1 MKMKKEKKT
10 DKPNK
15 RLEKAMSSYFDICNY
30 VGIEDTMD
38 KEKKVKILVTAG
50 EKTMGEINETLDGII
65 NEDYSE
71 VFEMLNIPISKP
83 QYKEFVSIMGKIKM
97 DAFSEKNREKYE
109 EQVKQKMFDQC
120 LREKF
125 LDSVINQFEDVV
137 PVPDWNKNISVNV
150 VTSDDT
156 DFNNVLQR
164 SIDKYVE
171 VKNVK
176 ENLLNK
182 YGEAF
187 EYITELKY
195 SKKDYKTLVE
205 WKYFCGGIP
214 NENSA
219 PKMFSVFYKFN
230 QLFRLGLEFYK
241 DDTQDL
247 LDEMGLAIDE
257 SEPMPRGEHFPW
269 WTKEMID
276 RYCPTVKDDYYDWL
290 NEK

>member
-1 MKMKKEKKT
+1 MKKEQKT
-10 DKPNK
+10 NKPNK

-30 VGIEDTMD
+30 VGIEDSMD
-38 KEKKVKILVTAG
+38 KKKKVRILLSAG

-150 VTSDDT
+150 VTSDDK
-156 DFNNVLQR
+156 DFNDVLQR

-205 WKYFCGGIP
+205 WQYFCGGVP

-241 DDTQDL
+241 DATQDL
-247 LDEMGLAIDE
+247 LDEMGLAIE
-257 SEPMPRGEHFPW
+257 ENEPMPRGEHFPW

>member
-1 MKMKKEKKT
+1 MKKEQKT
-10 DKPNK
+10 NKPNK
-15 RLEKAMSSYFDICNY
+15 RLEKAMSSYFDICNH
-30 VGIEDTMD
+30 VGIEDSMD
-38 KEKKVKILVTAG
+38 KEKKVKILVSEG
-50 EKTMGEINETLDGII
+50 KKTMGEINETLDGII

-71 VFEMLNIPISKP
+71 VFEMLNIPISKI
-83 QYKEFVSIMGKIKM
+83 QYKEFVSIMGRIKM
-97 DAFSEKNREKYE
+97 DEFSEKNREKYE

-125 LDSVINQFEDVV
+125 LDSVINQFENVV

-171 VKNVK
+171 VKTVK

-205 WKYFCGGIP
+205 WQYFCGGVP

-241 DDTQDL
+241 DATQDL
-247 LDEMGLAIDE
+247 LDEMGLAIEE
-257 SEPMPRGEHFPW
+257 SEPMPRSEHFTW

-276 RYCPTVKDDYYDWL
+276 KYCPMVKDDYYDWL

>member
-1 MKMKKEKKT
+1 MKKEQKT
-10 DKPNK
+10 SKPNK

-30 VGIEDTMD
+30 VGIEDSMD
-38 KEKKVKILVTAG
+38 KKKKVRILLSAG

-205 WKYFCGGIP
+205 WQYFCGGIP

-241 DDTQDL
+241 DATQDL
-247 LDEMGLAIDE
+247 LDEMGLAIE
-257 SEPMPRGEHFPW
+257 ENEPMPRGEHFPW